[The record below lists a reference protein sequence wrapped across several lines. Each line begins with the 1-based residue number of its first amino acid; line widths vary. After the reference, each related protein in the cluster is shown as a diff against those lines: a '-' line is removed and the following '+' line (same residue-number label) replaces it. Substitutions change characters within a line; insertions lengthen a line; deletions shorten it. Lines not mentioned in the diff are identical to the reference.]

1 MAGAAAAAAAGS
13 ALDRPAD
20 TAEASLLRAAFHR
33 RATEAIARATRVAT
47 PAALAEALSAPTDAG
62 AVARLLSATVG
73 QDATA
78 TLDPVAEAIA
88 RGTEIKQRLIKEAGG
103 LLTASQM
110 GAALGGISRQAVDKR
125 RRAGQLLAMRVG
137 ADWRYP
143 AIQVGRNGMVPDG
156 LAMVLRCM
164 TDAGPWSIL
173 DFLITPDDVLEG
185 LTPLAALRRGGS
197 LAATVQ
203 RQLAAAAVDAYG

>member
-1 MAGAAAAAAAGS
+1 MPIAI
-13 ALDRPAD
+13 LDRPAD
-20 TAEASLLRAAFHR
+20 PAEASLLREAFQR
-33 RATEAIARATRVAT
+33 RATEAIAHATRVAT

-62 AVARLLSATVG
+62 ALVRLLSATVG
-73 QDATA
+73 QDAIA
-78 TLDPVAEAIA
+78 TLDPFAEAIA
-88 RGTEIKQRLIKEAGG
+88 RGAEIKQQLIKEAGG

-143 AIQVGRNGMVPDG
+143 AVQMDPNGTVAEG
-156 LAMVLRCM
+156 LAIVLRYM
-164 TDAGPWSIL
+164 ADSGPWAIL
-173 DFLITPDDVLEG
+173 DFLITPDEVLEG
-185 LTPLAALRRGGS
+185 LTPLEALRRGGS

-203 RQLAAAAVDAYG
+203 RQLAAAAADAYG

>member
-1 MAGAAAAAAAGS
+1 MPVTT
-13 ALDRPAD
+13 LDRPTD
-20 TAEASLLRAAFHR
+20 TAEASLLRAAFER
-33 RATEAIARATRVAT
+33 RASEAIARATQVAT

-88 RGTEIKQRLIKEAGG
+88 RGIEIKQQLIKEAGG

-110 GAALGGISRQAVDKR
+110 GTALGGISRQAVDKR

-143 AIQVGRNGMVPDG
+143 AVQVDFDGTVPDG
-156 LAMVLRCM
+156 VAMVLRCM
-164 TDAGPWSIL
+164 AELRTVVDPR
-173 DFLITPDDVLEG
+173 FPDH
-185 LTPLAALRRGGS
+185 AR
-197 LAATVQ
+197 
-203 RQLAAAAVDAYG
+203 

>member
-1 MAGAAAAAAAGS
+1 MSVS
-13 ALDRPAD
+13 AVAPIAETLDRPAD
-20 TAEASLLRAAFHR
+20 TAEASLLREAFQR

-47 PAALAEALSAPTDAG
+47 PAALADALSAPTDAG

-73 QDATA
+73 QGAIA
-78 TLDPVAEAIA
+78 TLEPVAEAIA
-88 RGTEIKQRLIKEAGG
+88 RGTEIKQQLIKEAGG
-103 LLTASQM
+103 LLTASQV

-143 AIQVGRNGMVPDG
+143 AIQVDRDGTVSDG
-156 LAMVLRCM
+156 LAMVLRHM
-164 TDAGPWSIL
+164 ADSGPWSIL

-185 LTPLAALRRGGS
+185 LTPLEALRRGGS

-203 RQLAAAAVDAYG
+203 RQLAAAAADAYG